1 MPGCVRQPEGLAG
14 AVLGRP
20 ALGAV
25 PCQQA
30 ARGIPRA
37 AYARHPRQL
46 RRHPPAPDVHYFSA
60 LRRAASRLR
69 RAGRV
74 PVRGSDADI
83 LRAFAA
89 AVVRAHLAV
98 HQQLRDGDHRLAAL
112 LAMAAEG
119 AGRAGGSGEHRV
131 KCVSLRGYAVARNFR
146 RCLFRLKG
154 LSQMALLE
162 LGGKRFT
169 IPVGEVTLGSDA
181 SCGISLSGAAVLP
194 RHALLQGQADGQ
206 VIIRKASPAADILIN
221 GVRLGAEPTPLLHG
235 DKVEVGGHELTFVDE
250 RRSGSTQFV
259 KAFTPATAA
268 GPAKAGVKPQAIG
281 VTGGRIV
288 SLTDG
293 REYVIAT
300 ASLVFGREAG
310 CDVVV
315 AGKDVSRRHAE
326 IVQTPKGYLLVD
338 TSTNGTFVNEERV
351 EGQRILARTDVIRL
365 GDEQFRFYADAA
377 PATAAPPPPPGPAAS
392 PPQAA
397 PPPSAPSPGTQP
409 VGGSGQAA
417 PPPGA
422 GDRLRHTV
430 HGLEAY
436 VPPSPRSATGGALAS
451 FLVRSGGLAGQR
463 LSVKTPV
470 VNIGRADY
478 NDLVVPDPSV
488 STSHAKLQRREGVW
502 VLVDLDSTNGTF
514 VDGEQVKGEAP
525 LAPGATVRLGDVQL
539 VFEPSDDAMS
549 IAKGG
554 GTQMLRTPHSTALN
568 APPRPASPP
577 SQPPASPS
585 RPSPAPPASP
595 APPLR
600 PQPPTPSRPG
610 PRPKR
615 PAAQQPPPK
624 KGKGCGGSAAAL
636 VVGGGAI
643 VALLHRLL
651 A

>member
-1 MPGCVRQPEGLAG
+1 MHGCVRQPEGLAG
-14 AVLGRP
+14 AVLGRL

-30 ARGIPRA
+30 ARGIRRA

-46 RRHPPAPDVHYFSA
+46 RRHPPAPDVHHLPPL
-60 LRRAASRLR
+60 LRTDARFR

-74 PVRGSDADI
+74 PVRGGDAD
-83 LRAFAA
+83 LRRAFAA

-112 LAMAAEG
+112 LALAAEG
-119 AGRAGGSGEHRV
+119 VGRAGGSGEHRV
-131 KCVSLRGYAVARNFR
+131 KCVSLRGYAVGRNFR

-181 SCGISLSGAAVLP
+181 SCAISLSGAAVLP

-206 VIIRKASPAADILIN
+206 VIIRKVSPAADVLIN

-268 GPAKAGVKPQAIG
+268 GQPKAGAKPPAIG
-281 VTGGRIV
+281 VRGGRVV

-293 REYVIAT
+293 REYVIAA

-315 AGKDVSRRHAE
+315 SGKDVSRRHAE

-365 GDEQFRFYADAA
+365 GDEQFRFYTDAA
-377 PATAAPPPPPGPAAS
+377 PATAPPPPPPGPAAS
-392 PPQAA
+392 PPQAV
-397 PPPSAPSPGTQP
+397 PPP
-409 VGGSGQAA
+409 
-417 PPPGA
+417 

-430 HGLEAY
+430 HGLDAY
-436 VPPSPRSATGGALAS
+436 VPPSPSSAAGSSLAR
-451 FLVRSGGLAGQR
+451 FLGRSGGLAGQR

-478 NDLVVPDPSV
+478 NDLVVPDSSV

-525 LAPGATVRLGDVQL
+525 LAPGATVRLGDVRL
-539 VFEPSDDAMS
+539 VFEPSDDALS

-577 SQPPASPS
+577 SQPPASP
-585 RPSPAPPASP
+585 RPPPPSPASPASPAPGAKP

-600 PQPPTPSRPG
+600 PQAPTPSRPG

-636 VVGGGAI
+636 VVVAGAI

>member
-1 MPGCVRQPEGLAG
+1 
-14 AVLGRP
+14 
-20 ALGAV
+20 
-25 PCQQA
+25 
-30 ARGIPRA
+30 
-37 AYARHPRQL
+37 
-46 RRHPPAPDVHYFSA
+46 
-60 LRRAASRLR
+60 
-69 RAGRV
+69 
-74 PVRGSDADI
+74 
-83 LRAFAA
+83 
-89 AVVRAHLAV
+89 
-98 HQQLRDGDHRLAAL
+98 
-112 LAMAAEG
+112 
-119 AGRAGGSGEHRV
+119 
-131 KCVSLRGYAVARNFR
+131 
-146 RCLFRLKG
+146 
-154 LSQMALLE
+154 MALLE

-181 SCGISLSGAAVLP
+181 SCAISLSGAAVLP

-206 VIIRKASPAADILIN
+206 VIIRKVSPAADVLIN

-268 GPAKAGVKPQAIG
+268 GPAKAAVKPPAIG
-281 VTGGRIV
+281 VTGGRVV

-293 REYVIAT
+293 REYVIAA

-315 AGKDVSRRHAE
+315 PGKDVSRRHAE

-365 GDEQFRFYADAA
+365 GEEQFRFYTDAA
-377 PATAAPPPPPGPAAS
+377 PATAPPPPPPGPAAS
-392 PPQAA
+392 PPQAV
-397 PPPSAPSPGTQP
+397 PPP
-409 VGGSGQAA
+409 
-417 PPPGA
+417 

-430 HGLEAY
+430 HGLDAY
-436 VPPSPRSATGGALAS
+436 VPPSPRSATGGSLAS

-502 VLVDLDSTNGTF
+502 VLADLDSTNGTF

-539 VFEPSDDAMS
+539 VFEPSDDALS

-585 RPSPAPPASP
+585 RPPPS
-595 APPLR
+595 PPLR

-636 VVGGGAI
+636 VVVGGAI